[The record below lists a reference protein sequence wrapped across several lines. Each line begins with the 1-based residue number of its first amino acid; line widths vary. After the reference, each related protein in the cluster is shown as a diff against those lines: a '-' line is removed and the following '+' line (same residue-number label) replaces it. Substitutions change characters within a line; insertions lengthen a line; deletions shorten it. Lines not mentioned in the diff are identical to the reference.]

1 MYRETDELAE
11 IVGFLESK
19 SEVNPKEIA
28 LAKRKEMKKKGEI
41 KSPGKKKGR
50 KGRVFAEN
58 DIMKYKSNTHPRLWA
73 TLTNFRGLAFAHI
86 YLSKAIESEPL
97 LSNIV
102 HLNSFR
108 PW

>member
-1 MYRETDELAE
+1 LYRETDELAE

-50 KGRVFAEN
+50 KGGVFAEN
-58 DIMKYKSNTHPRLWA
+58 DIMKYKSNTHPV
-73 TLTNFRGLAFAHI
+73 FVG
-86 YLSKAIESEPL
+86 
-97 LSNIV
+97 
-102 HLNSFR
+102 HLNKFQGACFYQCLPFKSNRKFVTAEEYCALK
-108 PW
+108 